1 MITFQLFPRCFPAK
15 SHPTTRPHRSYPAL
29 PGVTRPCFAR
39 TPWGC
44 SVAAKAP
51 CATLR
56 SNCYLATEGDH
67 GMLRDV
73 GMAPGSAA
81 RKSIFSGRRHWCTPW
96 SFCLVLFSLGSLEIP
111 PPRECHDKDL
121 EDHRNTAA
129 QVPRLLI
136 LRLELVFDRLTLRNH
151 ESIALPSCVANFM

>member
-1 MITFQLFPRCFPAK
+1 MEFLFGLIFF
-15 SHPTTRPHRSYPAL
+15 
-29 PGVTRPCFAR
+29 GII
-39 TPWGC
+39 
-44 SVAAKAP
+44 
-51 CATLR
+51 
-56 SNCYLATEGDH
+56 
-67 GMLRDV
+67 RD
-73 GMAPGSAA
+73 S
-81 RKSIFSGRRHWCTPW
+81 
-96 SFCLVLFSLGSLEIP
+96 

>member
-73 GMAPGSAA
+73 GMAPRSAA

-111 PPRECHDKDL
+111 PL
-121 EDHRNTAA
+121 ENAMIK
-129 QVPRLLI
+129 I
-136 LRLELVFDRLTLRNH
+136 LRTTGTLLPKYPGYSFCGWNWCLT
-151 ESIALPSCVANFM
+151 V